1 MKKVTKGFAPLVA
14 LALVAAACGGDDAAD
29 EPADAPAAADEPAD
43 EPAAADEPA
52 DEPAAADEPA
62 DEPAE
67 EPAEL
72 LFDYGV
78 TDDTIRIGLNADLS
92 GPFASL
98 VSQIVE
104 GQEVYFEMV
113 NEMGGVA
120 GREVEL
126 VILDNAYDVPTH
138 LANYEEFRLES
149 EEGVVFFTQSTG
161 SPHTAATV
169 EALAEDNLL
178 AIPLTWYSGWADP
191 DVGANVVEINATY
204 CVESMNGVQYLAETF
219 DAETIAI
226 VSLAGEYGQDGA
238 AGAKLAAEALG
249 LEIVYDGEGA
259 IAGGDQTPIV
269 TELVAAQPDIVWI
282 TTTPTTFAEIFG
294 GSVAQGLQAQ
304 WSGNSPTYS
313 YLLLN
318 TALADALSAYY
329 THSTYTALWGANDS
343 EGMQLVISEMQKRR
357 PDAIFS
363 DNYIRGFLEA
373 MTAHQILEAAAA
385 NGDITRAG
393 ILEAFQSADIDYMGL
408 APNQTWAG
416 DPNDYIVRETYL
428 YDVDASIFTPDATVS
443 DADGSTGNV
452 LAAGPYAG
460 SLAQG
465 FTYEG
470 PCFVAG

>member
-329 THSTYTALWGANDS
+329 TYSTYTALWGANDS

-393 ILEAFQSADIDYMGL
+393 ILEAFQSAEIDFMGL

>member
-98 VSQIVE
+98 VSQIVV

-191 DVGANVVEINATY
+191 DLGANVVEINATY

-329 THSTYTALWGANDS
+329 TFSTYTARWGV
-343 EGMQLVISEMQKRR
+343 QLVISEMQKRR

-363 DNYIRGFLEA
+363 DNYVRGFLEA

-393 ILEAFQSADIDYMGL
+393 ILEAFQTAEIDFMGL

-416 DPNDYIVRETYL
+416 DPNDYIVRESYL

>member
-98 VSQIVE
+98 VSQIVV

>member
-98 VSQIVE
+98 VSQIVV

-191 DVGANVVEINATY
+191 DLGANVVEINATY

-329 THSTYTALWGANDS
+329 TFSTYTALWGANDS

-363 DNYIRGFLEA
+363 DNYVRGFLEA

-393 ILEAFQSADIDYMGL
+393 ILEAFQTAEIDFMGL

-416 DPNDYIVRETYL
+416 DPNDYIVRESYL

>member
-98 VSQIVE
+98 VSQIVV

-191 DVGANVVEINATY
+191 DLGANVVEINATY

-329 THSTYTALWGANDS
+329 TFSTYTALWGANDS

-363 DNYIRGFLEA
+363 DNYVRGFLEA

-393 ILEAFQSADIDYMGL
+393 ILEAFQTAEIDFMGL

-416 DPNDYIVRETYL
+416 DPNNYIVRESYL

>member
-98 VSQIVE
+98 VSQIVV

-329 THSTYTALWGANDS
+329 TYSTYTALWGANDS

>member
-98 VSQIVE
+98 VSQIVV

-191 DVGANVVEINATY
+191 DLGANVVEINATY

-329 THSTYTALWGANDS
+329 TFSTYNALWGANDS

-393 ILEAFQSADIDYMGL
+393 ILEAFQTAEIDFMGL

-416 DPNDYIVRETYL
+416 DPNNYIVRESYL

-452 LAAGPYAG
+452 LAAGPYSG